1 MPHLEIEYSA
11 NLIDLDPAPALRA
24 AVEALAGMG
33 EYDMP
38 TTKARIR
45 RVDDFS
51 VGHPDSGE
59 AFVAITVAILPGRSD
74 DLRQRTSRA
83 ITEAVAAVLPQRPG
97 TQVSTEIRE
106 LASYTK
112 VKL

>member
-1 MPHLEIEYSA
+1 MPHLEIDYSA
-11 NLIDLDPAPALRA
+11 NLIDLDPTEVLRA

-59 AFVAITVAILPGRSD
+59 AFVAITVAILPGRAED
-74 DLRQRTSRA
+74 MRERTSRA
-83 ITEAVAAVLPQRPG
+83 ITEAVAAVLPQGPG

-106 LASYTK
+106 LAGYTK